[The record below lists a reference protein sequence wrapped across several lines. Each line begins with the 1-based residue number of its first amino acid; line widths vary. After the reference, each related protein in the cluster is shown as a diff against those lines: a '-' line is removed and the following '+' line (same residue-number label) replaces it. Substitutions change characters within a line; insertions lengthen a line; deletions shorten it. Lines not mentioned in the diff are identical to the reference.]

1 MRTGINRNKQKQQ
14 LKGFTRLTIFI
25 NSKLQQRKEEV
36 LESLTLC
43 SPLNRSFHSSNSLR
57 FSINNIPRPRD
68 ILEESMNRGLAAI
81 LQNDQLSVDFNQFD
95 EPSYIKERGSSNN
108 DSPVY
113 MTKDREEN
121 ALNQKSMY
129 FTYGDQLE
137 NNFNRK

>member
-1 MRTGINRNKQKQQ
+1 LY
-14 LKGFTRLTIFI
+14 LKGFTRITMFMEGRLHR
-25 NSKLQQRKEEV
+25 RKEEV

-43 SPLNRSFHSSNSLR
+43 SPLNRSLNKTKSLKL
-57 FSINNIPRPRD
+57 SINNISRPRD

-81 LQNDQLSVDFNQFD
+81 LQNDGLSVDFNQFD
-95 EPSYIKERGSSNN
+95 EPSYIKERISSNN

-113 MTKDREEN
+113 MQKDSVGN

>member
-1 MRTGINRNKQKQQ
+1 MRTSTTRNKQKQQ
-14 LKGFTRLTIFI
+14 LRGFTRLTIFI

-43 SPLNRSFHSSNSLR
+43 SPLNKSISRLDSIR
-57 FSINNIPRPRD
+57 FSINNITRPKD

-81 LQNDQLSVDFNQFD
+81 LNNDQLSVDFNMFD
-95 EPSYIKERGSSNN
+95 EPSYIKERDSSNN

-113 MTKDREEN
+113 MTKDRDSN
-121 ALNQKSMY
+121 GLNQKSMY